1 MPVKYQIWRVD
12 PVGVSLVGENRADT
26 AVLSAEIVIEIKLI
40 VPEYDRL
47 IGKLTCT
54 EPADDIRIDLV
65 KLTEALRYL
74 ESCVDASCAPGDWGA
89 WYSSASSAAFAASC
103 LRISTVPVRDD
114 ESTANVH
121 SEAINSTLYLPPRRF
136 PGRRFSVSFV
146 CMSCSPPQNASGSL
160 RQSTIAAPL
169 RHALTVIPAARI
181 AWISG
186 RLSPVFGT
194 SSFRPE
200 PTSSPTPGRVTV

>member
-12 PVGVSLVGENRADT
+12 PVGVFLVGENRADA
-26 AVLSAEIVIEIKLI
+26 AVLSTEIVVEIKLI

-47 IGKLTCT
+47 VSKLTCT
-54 EPADDIRIDLV
+54 DPADDIRIDLV

-74 ESCVDASCAPGDWGA
+74 ESCVDADVDFLRAGDWGA

-114 ESTANVH
+114 ESTANAH

-146 CMSCSPPQNASGSL
+146 CMVVLSFSERL
-160 RQSTIAAPL
+160 
-169 RHALTVIPAARI
+169 
-181 AWISG
+181 
-186 RLSPVFGT
+186 RLSAAEHDSRAAETCAHRDTGCKDRLDKRQAVAGLWDIFV
-194 SSFRPE
+194 
-200 PTSSPTPGRVTV
+200 PT

>member
-12 PVGVSLVGENRADT
+12 PVGVFLVGENRADA
-26 AVLSAEIVIEIKLI
+26 AVLSAEIVVEIKLI

-47 IGKLTCT
+47 VSKLTCT

-74 ESCVDASCAPGDWGA
+74 ESCVDADVD
-89 WYSSASSAAFAASC
+89 F
-103 LRISTVPVRDD
+103 LR
-114 ESTANVH
+114 AGG
-121 SEAINSTLYLPPRRF
+121 L
-136 PGRRFSVSFV
+136 GSVV
-146 CMSCSPPQNASGSL
+146 Q
-160 RQSTIAAPL
+160 
-169 RHALTVIPAARI
+169 AARI